1 MRRCQATSTRG
12 GRAGEWLPARPAER
26 PAVVV
31 LRPRPCRLAL
41 CRLALC
47 RAALCRAALCRVAL
61 CRAALGRVAPWCPVA
76 RSR

>member
-26 PAVVV
+26 RAVVV

-41 CRLALC
+41 CR
-47 RAALCRAALCRVAL
+47 AALGRL
-61 CRAALGRVAPWCPVA
+61 ALGRVAPWCLVA